1 MPMKRRI
8 MQWGLVAAMGSA
20 ALLHAGAAAAQPSPE
35 TRTTAVTLF
44 DEARKLMTAGKYAEA
59 CPKLEE
65 SQRLDP
71 GVGTLYNLSDCH
83 EHVGRTASAWTGF
96 REVAASSAASKQL
109 EREKAARA
117 RVATLEPKL
126 TRLRIVVQA
135 APGIEV
141 TRNGVVVGAPS
152 YGVGIPV
159 DPGKYTVR
167 ATAPGKEPWQ
177 TAVSVEGEGAV
188 VNVEVPALVDSSTP
202 AVPPTVPS
210 TSPSTPAP
218 NAVTAPPPITPPPPD
233 TTKPSSRGWQT
244 PLGVVA
250 LGLGVAGLGVGT
262 ALGFV
267 AKSTAEDAECNDND
281 ECTQAGLDTRSD
293 ARAQGD
299 IGTGVFIAGA
309 ALAVGGVILLIT
321 APSSGDADADAG
333 KKSAA
338 RSRPPARAVR
348 VGVAPSGV
356 VVQGTW

>member
-1 MPMKRRI
+1 MKRMILR
-8 MQWGLVAAMGSA
+8 WGLVAAMGSA
-20 ALLHAGAAAAQPSPE
+20 ALVHAGSAAAQPSPE

-59 CPKLEE
+59 CPKLDE

-71 GVGTLYNLSDCH
+71 GVGTLFNLSDCH

-96 REVAASSAASKQL
+96 REVAASSAASKQP

-117 RVATLEPKL
+117 RAAALEPKL
-126 TRLRIVVQA
+126 TRMRLVVQA
-135 APGIEV
+135 APGLEV

-152 YGVGIPV
+152 YSVGIPV

-177 TAVSVEGEGAV
+177 TSVTVEGEGAV
-188 VNVEVPALVDSSTP
+188 VNVEVPALVDSSSPAAPP
-202 AVPPTVPS
+202 AVPSVP
-210 TSPSTPAP
+210 PSTPGSS
-218 NAVTAPPPITPPPPD
+218 AVAPPPPVTTPPPD
-233 TTKPSSRGWQT
+233 TASPRGWQT
-244 PLGVVA
+244 PLGAVA

-267 AKSTAEDAECNDND
+267 AKSTAEDAECNEND

-293 ARAQGD
+293 ARGQGNV
-299 IGTGVFIAGA
+299 GTGVFIAGA

-321 APSSGDADADAG
+321 APSSGDAEAD
-333 KKSAA
+333 KKSAR

-348 VGVAPSGV
+348 VGVAPSGLI
-356 VVQGTW
+356 VQGTW

>member
-1 MPMKRRI
+1 MKRMILR
-8 MQWGLVAAMGSA
+8 WGLVTAMGSA
-20 ALLHAGAAAAQPSPE
+20 ALLYAGVAAAQPSAE

-44 DEARKLMTAGKYAEA
+44 DEARRLMTAGKYAEA

-71 GVGTLYNLSDCH
+71 GVGTLYNLSDCY

-117 RVATLEPKL
+117 RAATLEPKL

-141 TRNGVVVGAPS
+141 TRNGAVVGAPS
-152 YGVGIPV
+152 QGVGIPV
-159 DPGKYTVR
+159 DPGKYTVK

-177 TAVSVEGEGAV
+177 TTVTVEGEGAV
-188 VNVEVPALVDSSTP
+188 VNVEVPALADSTSP
-202 AVPPTVPS
+202 AVPPAVPS
-210 TSPSTPAP
+210 TAPSTPGSS
-218 NAVTAPPPITPPPPD
+218 AVTPPPPITTPPAD
-233 TTKPSSRGWQT
+233 SASTRGWQT
-244 PLGVVA
+244 PLGAVA

-267 AKSTAEDAECNDND
+267 AKSTAEDAECNEND

-293 ARAQGD
+293 ARGQGN

-309 ALAVGGVILLIT
+309 ALAAGGVILLIT
-321 APSSGDADADAG
+321 APSSSDGASD
-333 KKSAA
+333 KKSAL

-356 VVQGTW
+356 IVQGTW